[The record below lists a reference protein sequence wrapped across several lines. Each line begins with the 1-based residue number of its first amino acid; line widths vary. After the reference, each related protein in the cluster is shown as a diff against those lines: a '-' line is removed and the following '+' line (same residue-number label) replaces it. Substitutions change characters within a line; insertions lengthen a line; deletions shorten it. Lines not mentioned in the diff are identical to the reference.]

1 MQLNAF
7 LPAAAT
13 VVLLGGLAL
22 QKSTYPKQGD
32 ADEYHKVV
40 KSAVESIPYEFEGWV
55 GTDDNVPRTAIA
67 LLRPNVI
74 LSRKYVNERTQQ
86 QVSFLIVQCRDARD
100 MIGHYP
106 PVCYPAN
113 GWTER
118 HANNI
123 ELELG
128 DVRLDGTSYEFY
140 KAYPTLSKTMYVAN
154 VIFLPDGNMP
164 RDMNAVR
171 SLAADYRKHFFGAAQ
186 VQMTFGGR
194 MSSDQRHKIL
204 KTFLGTNV
212 DVFQKIRSGVQL

>member
-1 MQLNAF
+1 MRFNAF
-7 LPAAAT
+7 LPAAVS

-74 LSRKYVNERTQQ
+74 LSRKYVNDRTHQH
-86 QVSFLIVQCRDARD
+86 VSFLIVQCRDARD

-118 HANNI
+118 QKEHL
-123 ELELG
+123 ELDLG
-128 DVRLDGTSYEFY
+128 DVRLDGMSYEFY
-140 KAYPTLSKTMYVAN
+140 KAFPTRSKTMYVAN

-164 RDMNAVR
+164 RDMDAVR

-186 VQMTFGGR
+186 VQMTFGGQ
-194 MSSDQRHKIL
+194 MSSEQRYKIL
-204 KTFLGTNV
+204 RTFLGENV
-212 DVFQKIRSGVQL
+212 EVFEKIRSGVQL